1 MLLAAADD
9 YLLEL
14 CRTDLEAQ
22 WRHLHP
28 DGEVLVFDTPPAA
41 NRLDR
46 ELNSPSLFA
55 PARLLVVRD
64 ASSYFNK
71 TRGVDP
77 EALVEVLDHSRLAD
91 TCLLLAARVKASPE
105 GPLADAIRRAGE
117 VRFLPLPE
125 EPKPWE
131 RQGLTPAQRQV
142 LHDLLRRT
150 LPDLKLPAET
160 VDALCEAYGFKPREL
175 VQAASRL
182 ALAGDLS
189 PEAVRMQAGPGE
201 CVPRE
206 LEDALISRNGKTM
219 AGILARL
226 SAGAV
231 LMGWQNEALDPAET
245 GPFLVRLLGRL
256 LRQALAVRCL
266 AEEVGLG
273 QELDRTRCSGDYWYP
288 RTFKPSILPRLQAAI
303 KADESSTLEK
313 LTPWQLHR
321 LFRLAAA
328 YTSNELMTTMAG
340 LFRANLER
348 ERHRDWA
355 LGTISSVLL
364 GLIGPSAPK
373 QRAAAG

>member
-1 MLLAAADD
+1 
-9 YLLEL
+9 
-14 CRTDLEAQ
+14 
-22 WRHLHP
+22 
-28 DGEVLVFDTPPAA
+28 
-41 NRLDR
+41 
-46 ELNSPSLFA
+46 
-55 PARLLVVRD
+55 VVRD
-64 ASSYFNK
+64 AAPYFAKKN
-71 TRGVDP
+71 GVDP
-77 EALVEVLDHSRLAD
+77 GPLVEILEHTPLVD
-91 TCLLLAARVKASPE
+91 TCLILAAMIKGTPE
-105 GPLADAIRRAGE
+105 GPLADTARRLGE
-117 VRFLPLPE
+117 VRNPPLPDP
-125 EPKPWE
+125 PKPWE
-131 RQGLTPAQRQV
+131 KLGLTDPQRQV
-142 LHDLLRRT
+142 LRDLLRRV

-189 PEAVRMQAGPGE
+189 PEAVRLQAGPGE

-206 LEDALISRNGKTM
+206 LEDALISRNGMMM

-231 LMGWQNEALDPAET
+231 LVDWQNEALDPAET

-273 QELDRTRCSGDYWYP
+273 RELDRTRCSNDYWYP

-303 KADESSTLEK
+303 KADENSTLEK
-313 LTPWQLHR
+313 VTPWQMHR

-328 YTSNELMTTMAG
+328 YTSTELMTTMAG

-348 ERHRDWA
+348 ERRRDWV
-355 LGTISSVLL
+355 LGTLSSVLL

-373 QRAAAG
+373 RRAAAG